1 MMQEDLLIQ
10 IGNKIKEVRKAKGI
24 TVQALADRAE
34 VSKGLISQIENNRA
48 IPSLPVLMKVIL
60 SLQINLPDFFEELRS
75 VTGEQPVLIVR
86 QSEYRS
92 IQKEA
97 DKGFD
102 YKRILTRTIAGGS
115 TDIVL
120 LELKKGA
127 ARKRLVH
134 TEAYEYKYIIRGS
147 LNYEIEGKDYLLE
160 EGDSIFFDGRLGH
173 KLSNPGKS
181 DTLILVIYF
190 FLSR

>member
-1 MMQEDLLIQ
+1 MQEDLLIQ

-75 VTGEQPVLIVR
+75 VSGEAPVLIVKK
-86 QSEYRS
+86 SDYRT

-97 DKGFD
+97 DKGFE

-127 ARKRLVH
+127 SRKRLVH
-134 TEAYEYKYIIRGS
+134 TEAFEYKYIIRGR
-147 LNYEIEGKDYLLE
+147 LKYEIDGKDYLLE

-173 KLSNPGKS
+173 RLSNPGTS
-181 DTLILVIYF
+181 DTLMLVIYF
-190 FLSR
+190 FISR

>member
-1 MMQEDLLIQ
+1 MQEDLLIQ
-10 IGNKIKEVRKAKGI
+10 IGNKIKEVRKSKGI
-24 TVQALADRAE
+24 TVQELADRAE

-60 SLQINLPDFFEELRS
+60 SLQINLPDFFEELRTVS
-75 VTGEQPVLIVR
+75 GEQGVLIVR
-86 QSEYRS
+86 KSDYRS

-97 DKGFD
+97 DKGFE

-127 ARKRLVH
+127 VRKRLVH
-134 TEAYEYKYIIRGS
+134 TEAFEYKYIIRGC
-147 LNYEIEGKDYLLE
+147 LKYEIDGKDYLLKK
-160 EGDSIFFDGRLGH
+160 GDSIFFDGRLGH
-173 KLSNPGKS
+173 RLSNPGNT
-181 DTLILVIYF
+181 DTLMLVIYF
-190 FLSR
+190 FISR

>member
-1 MMQEDLLIQ
+1 MQEDLLIQ

-147 LNYEIEGKDYLLE
+147 LNYEIEGRDYLLE

-173 KLSNPGKS
+173 KLSNPGKT

>member
-1 MMQEDLLIQ
+1 MQEDLLIQ

-75 VTGEQPVLIVR
+75 VSGEAPVLIVKK
-86 QSEYRS
+86 SDYRT

-97 DKGFD
+97 DKGFE

-120 LELKKGA
+120 LELKKEA
-127 ARKRLVH
+127 SRKRLVH
-134 TEAYEYKYIIRGS
+134 TEAFEYKYIIRGS
-147 LNYEIEGKDYLLE
+147 LKYEIDGKDYLLE

-173 KLSNPGKS
+173 RLSNPGTS
-181 DTLILVIYF
+181 DTLMLVIYF
-190 FLSR
+190 FISR

>member
-1 MMQEDLLIQ
+1 MQEDLLIQ

-75 VTGEQPVLIVR
+75 VSGEAPVLIVKK
-86 QSEYRS
+86 SDYRT

-97 DKGFD
+97 DKGFE

-127 ARKRLVH
+127 SRKRLVH
-134 TEAYEYKYIIRGS
+134 TEAFEYKYIIRGS
-147 LNYEIEGKDYLLE
+147 LKYEIDGKDYLLE

-173 KLSNPGKS
+173 RLSNPGTS
-181 DTLILVIYF
+181 DTQMLVIYF
-190 FLSR
+190 FISR

>member
-1 MMQEDLLIQ
+1 MQEDLLIQ

-75 VTGEQPVLIVR
+75 VSGEAPVLIVKK
-86 QSEYRS
+86 SDYRT

-97 DKGFD
+97 DKGFE

-127 ARKRLVH
+127 SRKRLVH
-134 TEAYEYKYIIRGS
+134 TEAFEYKYIIRGN
-147 LNYEIEGKDYLLE
+147 LKYEIDGKDYLLE

-173 KLSNPGKS
+173 RLSNPGTS
-181 DTLILVIYF
+181 DTLMLVIYF
-190 FLSR
+190 FISR

>member
-1 MMQEDLLIQ
+1 MQEDLLIQ

-75 VTGEQPVLIVR
+75 VSGEAPVLIVKK
-86 QSEYRS
+86 SDYRT

-97 DKGFD
+97 DKGFE

-127 ARKRLVH
+127 SRKRLVH
-134 TEAYEYKYIIRGS
+134 TEAFEYKYIIRGS
-147 LNYEIEGKDYLLE
+147 LKYEIDGKDYLLE

-173 KLSNPGKS
+173 RLSNPGTS
-181 DTLILVIYF
+181 DTLMLVIYF
-190 FLSR
+190 FISR

>member
-1 MMQEDLLIQ
+1 MQEDLLIQ
-10 IGNKIKEVRKAKGI
+10 IGNKIKEVRKSKGI
-24 TVQALADRAE
+24 TVQELADRAE

-48 IPSLPVLMKVIL
+48 IPSLSVLMKVIL

-75 VTGEQPVLIVR
+75 VSGEKPVLIVKK
-86 QSEYRS
+86 SAYRT

-97 DKGFD
+97 DKGFE

-120 LELKKGA
+120 LELKKRA
-127 ARKRLVH
+127 SRKRLVH

-147 LNYEIEGKDYLLE
+147 LKYEIDGKDYLLE

-173 KLSNPGKS
+173 RLSNPGTS
-181 DTLILVIYF
+181 DTLMLVIYF
-190 FLSR
+190 FISR

>member
-1 MMQEDLLIQ
+1 MQEDLLIQ

-75 VTGEQPVLIVR
+75 VSGEAPVLIVKK
-86 QSEYRS
+86 SDYRT

-97 DKGFD
+97 DKGFE

-120 LELKKGA
+120 LELKKGTS
-127 ARKRLVH
+127 RKRLVH
-134 TEAYEYKYIIRGS
+134 TEAFEYKYIIRGS
-147 LNYEIEGKDYLLE
+147 LKYEIDGKDYLLE

-173 KLSNPGKS
+173 RLSNPGTS
-181 DTLILVIYF
+181 DTLMLVIYF
-190 FLSR
+190 FISR

>member
-1 MMQEDLLIQ
+1 MQEDLLIQ

-75 VTGEQPVLIVR
+75 VSGEKPVLIVKK
-86 QSEYRS
+86 SDYRT

-97 DKGFD
+97 DKGFE

-127 ARKRLVH
+127 SRKRLVH
-134 TEAYEYKYIIRGS
+134 TEAFEYKYIIRGS
-147 LNYEIEGKDYLLE
+147 LKYEIDGKDYLLE

-173 KLSNPGKS
+173 RLSNPGTS
-181 DTLILVIYF
+181 DTLMLVIYF
-190 FLSR
+190 FISR

>member
-1 MMQEDLLIQ
+1 MQEDLLIQ

-127 ARKRLVH
+127 SRKHLVH

>member
-1 MMQEDLLIQ
+1 MQEDLLIQ

-34 VSKGLISQIENNRA
+34 VSKGLISQIENTRA

-75 VTGEQPVLIVR
+75 VSGEAPVLIVKK
-86 QSEYRS
+86 SDYRT

-97 DKGFD
+97 DKGFE

-127 ARKRLVH
+127 SRKRLVH
-134 TEAYEYKYIIRGS
+134 TEAFEYKYIIRGS
-147 LNYEIEGKDYLLE
+147 LKYEIDGKDYLLE

-173 KLSNPGKS
+173 RLSNPGTS
-181 DTLILVIYF
+181 DTLMLVIYF
-190 FLSR
+190 FISR

>member
-1 MMQEDLLIQ
+1 MQEDLLIQ

-75 VTGEQPVLIVR
+75 VSGEAPVLIVKK
-86 QSEYRS
+86 SDYRT

-97 DKGFD
+97 DKGFE

-127 ARKRLVH
+127 SRKRLVH

-147 LNYEIEGKDYLLE
+147 LKYEIDGKEYLLD

-173 KLSNPGKS
+173 RLSNPGTS
-181 DTLILVIYF
+181 NTLMLVIYF
-190 FLSR
+190 FISR

>member
-1 MMQEDLLIQ
+1 MQEDLLIQ

-75 VTGEQPVLIVR
+75 VSGEQPVLIVK
-86 QSEYRS
+86 QSDYRK

-97 DKGFD
+97 DKGFE
-102 YKRILTRTIAGGS
+102 YKRILTRTLAGGS

-127 ARKRLVH
+127 ARKRLVQ
-134 TEAYEYKYIIRGS
+134 TEAYEYKYIIRGK
-147 LNYEIEGKDYLLE
+147 LQYEIEGKQYLLE
-160 EGDSIFFDGRLGH
+160 EGDSIFFDGRLRH
-173 KLSNPGKS
+173 KLSNPGTG

-190 FLSR
+190 FISR

>member
-127 ARKRLVH
+127 SRKQLVH

-173 KLSNPGKS
+173 KLSNPGKT